1 MWYNIELS
9 KLVELLTPTFLRSPT
24 QLAWLRLMVSP
35 LEQVLDWFTNSRR
48 DNLYNL
54 AHNSQKCYLRAVLND
69 RFDISSRRIRI
80 EDGNKYKRQ
89 YIYTD
94 GEQKPKFLGTMFL
107 YDDAD
112 YSDTGVDFIVLVP
125 SDLQYNTYEMQALI
139 DFYKLASK
147 RYKIQTY

>member
-1 MWYNIELS
+1 MWYNLELS

-24 QLAWLRLMVSP
+24 QLAWLRLMVAP
-35 LEQVLDWFTNSRR
+35 LDQVLDWFTNSRR

-69 RFDISSRRIRI
+69 RFDIALRRIKL
-80 EDGNKYKRQ
+80 EDGNKFKRQ

-94 GEQKPKFLGTMFL
+94 GEQKPKFLGKMFL

>member
-1 MWYNIELS
+1 
-9 KLVELLTPTFLRSPT
+9 
-24 QLAWLRLMVSP
+24 MVAP
-35 LEQVLDWFTNSRR
+35 LDQVLDWFTLSRR

-69 RFDISSRRIRI
+69 RFDIALRRIRI

-94 GEQKPKFLGTMFL
+94 GEQKPKFLGKMFL

>member
-1 MWYNIELS
+1 
-9 KLVELLTPTFLRSPT
+9 
-24 QLAWLRLMVSP
+24 MVSP

-54 AHNSQKCYLRAVLND
+54 DHNSQKCYLRAVLND

-125 SDLQYNTYEMQALI
+125 SDLQYNTYEMQALL

>member
-1 MWYNIELS
+1 MWYNLELS

-125 SDLQYNTYEMQALI
+125 SDLQYNTYEMQALL